1 MKQIN
6 LIMYIYTAFYAY
18 NVYYIIKSGQ
28 HSVNMPLYTGNAYWS
43 AIHINI
49 ICCCNMSIIKVTNLK
64 K

>member
-28 HSVNMPLYTGNAYWS
+28 HSVNMPLYTGNAY
-43 AIHINI
+43 
-49 ICCCNMSIIKVTNLK
+49 
-64 K
+64 